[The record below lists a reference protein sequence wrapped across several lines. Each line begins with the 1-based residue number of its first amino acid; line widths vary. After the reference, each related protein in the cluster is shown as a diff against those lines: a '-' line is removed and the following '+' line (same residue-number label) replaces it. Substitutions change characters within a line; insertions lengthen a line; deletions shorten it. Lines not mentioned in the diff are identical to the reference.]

1 MTPEEISMFGTH
13 TVPLLRFPKYVWE
26 DGEIFNGDIEIVNYG
41 EKSLQSE
48 VLYQI
53 EEEGKIVY
61 SGKFPSILIPQGK
74 TTSIGQL
81 QYTVNSGSFGK
92 KLEIQISIKDTSYK
106 NRWSIWVFPKNSQE
120 RMPEKVLLTKS
131 LHEAISQLRNGGKV
145 LLLADQLGEKK
156 NKIYS
161 AFDPVFWSATW
172 FVGQDTDVS
181 GATLEIR
188 IRHWPY
194 FQQMMY

>member
-1 MTPEEISMFGTH
+1 MDEELQRASGQINKNLYKAEIEATLRTPESAGYSLLSMVDYPGQGEALVGWVNPFYENKNFMTPEEFSMFGTH
-13 TVPLLRFPKYVWE
+13 TVPLLRVPKYVWE

-41 EKSLQSE
+41 EKSL
-48 VLYQI
+48 QI

-106 NRWSIWVFPKNSQE
+106 NRWSIWVFPKNSQ
-120 RMPEKVLLTKS
+120 
-131 LHEAISQLRNGGKV
+131 
-145 LLLADQLGEKK
+145 
-156 NKIYS
+156 
-161 AFDPVFWSATW
+161 
-172 FVGQDTDVS
+172 
-181 GATLEIR
+181 
-188 IRHWPY
+188 
-194 FQQMMY
+194 